1 MLCLYQTFIK
11 VWISGSSSICTSTC
25 KSKWKGNW
33 SYSYTTR
40 KSKLHFSITNYLPKL
55 WNFKS
60 FLDFLPWQSCGI
72 SGLWP
77 VGPCNKTRTPCVRS
91 RMLRTHISSS
101 LPILQKTA
109 VTDKSYNCLTYK
121 SWNNNETNTLV
132 NLIHKNFKRGNL
144 DYMEA
149 NSVGHLPIWTSN
161 TSR

>member
-11 VWISGSSSICTSTC
+11 VWISGSTSICTSTC

-55 WNFKS
+55 WNFQS
-60 FLDFLPWQSCGI
+60 FHYFLPWQSCGI

-77 VGPCNKTRTPCVRS
+77 VGPCNKTQTPCVRS

-132 NLIHKNFKRGNL
+132 NLNHKNLKRGNL

>member
-1 MLCLYQTFIK
+1 MVLQAFVPVHAKVNGKAIGHTVTLQEKVSCIFQSLITYQ
-11 VWISGSSSICTSTC
+11 
-25 KSKWKGNW
+25 N
-33 SYSYTTR
+33 
-40 KSKLHFSITNYLPKL
+40 

-91 RMLRTHISSS
+91 RMLRTHISFS
-101 LPILQKTA
+101 LLILQKTA

-132 NLIHKNFKRGNL
+132 NLNHKNFKRGNL